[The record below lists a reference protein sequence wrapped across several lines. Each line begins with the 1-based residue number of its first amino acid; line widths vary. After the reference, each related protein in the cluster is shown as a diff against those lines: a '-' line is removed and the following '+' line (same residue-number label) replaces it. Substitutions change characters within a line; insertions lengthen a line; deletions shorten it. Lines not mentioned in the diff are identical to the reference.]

1 MAKRRVIKI
10 DGGSTLADTASSIRN
25 ALNEAGITNMPAS
38 VVTGGE
44 IIMASD
50 FNRPAPELTEPQC
63 INVRAV

>member
-1 MAKRRVIKI
+1 MRQSEAEVSMAINEVPNK
-10 DGGSTLADTASSIRN
+10 SIRDT
-25 ALNEAGITNMPAS
+25 LNRAGISNVPS

-50 FNRPAPELTEPQC
+50 FNRPAPELTESQC

>member
-1 MAKRRVIKI
+1 MRQSEAEVSMAINEVPNK
-10 DGGSTLADTASSIRN
+10 STRDT
-25 ALNEAGITNMPAS
+25 LNRAGISNVPS

-50 FNRPAPELTEPQC
+50 FNRPAPELTESQC

>member
-1 MAKRRVIKI
+1 MRQSEAKVSMAINEVPNK
-10 DGGSTLADTASSIRN
+10 SIRDT
-25 ALNEAGITNMPAS
+25 LNRAGISNVPS

-50 FNRPAPELTEPQC
+50 FNRPAPELTESQC